1 MNYKY
6 FFGIALFAFL
16 TSCNNEQHLYKI
28 EGKRIE
34 INETLPSNDSIES
47 FIAPYRKHI
56 NQSLDSVLAYSVS
69 TYTKNDGE
77 LNTALGNLMVD
88 ALFEQSNPVF
98 KNRTGHEIDMALL
111 NHGGIRSILSKGDV
125 SIRTAYDLMPF
136 ENSAVVVALKGKY
149 INDLIDYLARAK
161 RAHPISGLKLVL
173 TKDNKVSSATI
184 NGEPVD
190 ENRTYYVL
198 TNDYLYNGG
207 DHMNF
212 FKEGDSLYVLD
223 YKIRNALIDY
233 FRKKDTLKP
242 TIDDRFIQQKN

>member
-149 INDLIDYLARAK
+149 VNDLIDYLARAK

>member
-6 FFGIALFAFL
+6 FFGIALFTFL

-149 INDLIDYLARAK
+149 VNDLIDYLARAK